1 MKLKIEVWSDY
12 VCPFCYI
19 GKRNLDEALKQLG
32 RKDDIE
38 VIFKSFELDPN
49 APKQI
54 DGTINELIAKKYGM
68 SIEAAT
74 ENNNK
79 IVESARQ
86 IGLEL
91 DFDNLKPTNAFDAHR
106 LSFYAKEENKLSE
119 YNEAVLRSYFTE
131 GLNISDSQTLLNVAD
146 EVGLDKDKATKILT
160 STDYAKQVRES
171 ESEANSKGIDG
182 VPYFVFDGKEMLFGA
197 QSVEKIISTI
207 NSVEKS

>member
-1 MKLKIEVWSDY
+1 MTLTVY
-12 VCPFCYI
+12 
-19 GKRNLDEALKQLG
+19 L
-32 RKDDIE
+32 
-38 VIFKSFELDPN
+38 
-49 APKQI
+49 
-54 DGTINELIAKKYGM
+54 
-68 SIEAAT
+68 
-74 ENNNK
+74 
-79 IVESARQ
+79 
-86 IGLEL
+86 
-91 DFDNLKPTNAFDAHR
+91 
-106 LSFYAKEENKLSE
+106 YAKEENKLSE

-146 EVGLDKDKATKILT
+146 EVGLDKDKATRILT

>member
-32 RKDDIE
+32 RKEDSE

-91 DFDNLKPTNAFDAHR
+91 DFDNLKPTNTFDAHR

>member
-1 MKLKIEVWSDY
+1 MKIEVWSDY

-91 DFDNLKPTNAFDAHR
+91 DFDNLKPTNTFDAHR

>member
-19 GKRNLDEALKQLG
+19 GKKNLDEALKQLG

-91 DFDNLKPTNAFDAHR
+91 DFDNLKPTNTFDAHR
-106 LSFYAKEENKLSE
+106 LSFYAKEENNPLDITVCCNIVLHIYNRWFVLSDKLC
-119 YNEAVLRSYFTE
+119 
-131 GLNISDSQTLLNVAD
+131 VA
-146 EVGLDKDKATKILT
+146 T
-160 STDYAKQVRES
+160 VR
-171 ESEANSKGIDG
+171 KR
-182 VPYFVFDGKEMLFGA
+182 
-197 QSVEKIISTI
+197 
-207 NSVEKS
+207 

>member
-91 DFDNLKPTNAFDAHR
+91 DFDNLKPTNTFDAHR

-119 YNEAVLRSYFTE
+119 YSEAVLRSYFTE

>member
-19 GKRNLDEALKQLG
+19 GKRNLDEARKQLG

-91 DFDNLKPTNAFDAHR
+91 DFDNLKPTNTFDAHR

>member
-91 DFDNLKPTNAFDAHR
+91 DFDNLKPTNTFDAHR